1 MSQSDEIIRDAK
13 NISIPK
19 YLIMTV
25 LTIFSIGPQY
35 FLNLSYTLSQV
46 VIQNGLHLTTGDMR
60 MPSILSNLAFA
71 LGVPLGRVFSR
82 KFGIR
87 NSYLAFIF
95 VFLCGSLIDAFSAGL
110 ISLIVGRVIQGL
122 SAGMLFLTILPVKL
136 VSFPNKFRH
145 LFLFFVITGL
155 FGASALGAVFGS
167 LSLSAD
173 TWRWVFILNICSPIL
188 CLVIG
193 FLTLPKQASAQR
205 VNHSIDKAGVL
216 LLSLLMIVL
225 AVPFIRLQESGF
237 HSLYVWPFFL
247 AAFILLGLFII
258 TDLRTEH
265 PLVPFHSLWTAKS
278 VSGTIMAVVSHIALI
293 VALAGINGFLENIAD
308 TSFENITRF
317 YLCFFM
323 GILATAILSTL
334 LYDHLGAGI
343 LGCIGA
349 FQMMIVGMGWRSIQ
363 PEVSMNSLYVH
374 AFLLGSGVSM
384 VLVSGALGT
393 ALAGDIHQAS
403 KRSVSLHFIR
413 NFAGAAAAP
422 VLGWFASMKNTV
434 HYETIRGN
442 ISQSDP
448 QIQLEWS
455 KIVGHFMDSGLSLGD
470 AKNMGAYTVAVNA
483 RKASALG
490 AYHDLFTILLWL
502 AVIMLAASIGKAVT
516 GKGRSLVQKEKRL
529 HLPEPATATN
539 QHKEIG

>member
-1 MSQSDEIIRDAK
+1 MSQPDETIRDAK

-35 FLNLSYTLSQV
+35 FLNLSYTLNQV

-60 MPSILSNLAFA
+60 MPSIFSNLAFA
-71 LGVPLGRVFSR
+71 LGVPLGRVLSR
-82 KFGIR
+82 RFGIR

-95 VFLCGSLIDAFSAGL
+95 VFLYGSLIDAFSAGL

-205 VNHSIDKAGVL
+205 VNHSIDKTGVF

-225 AVPFIRLQESGF
+225 AVPFIHLQESGF

-247 AAFILLGLFII
+247 AAFILLGLFIM
-258 TDLRTEH
+258 TDLRAEH

-293 VALAGINGFLENIAD
+293 V
-308 TSFENITRF
+308 
-317 YLCFFM
+317 
-323 GILATAILSTL
+323 
-334 LYDHLGAGI
+334 
-343 LGCIGA
+343 
-349 FQMMIVGMGWRSIQ
+349 
-363 PEVSMNSLYVH
+363 
-374 AFLLGSGVSM
+374 
-384 VLVSGALGT
+384 

-434 HYETIRGN
+434 HYETIRGD
-442 ISQSDP
+442 ISP
-448 QIQLEWS
+448 LILKKRNYTTS
-455 KIVGHFMDSGLSLGD
+455 K
-470 AKNMGAYTVAVNA
+470 
-483 RKASALG
+483 KAIRW
-490 AYHDLFTILLWL
+490 ILKLTEILMRRLKVKWR
-502 AVIMLAASIGKAVT
+502 
-516 GKGRSLVQKEKRL
+516 RSLMRRIRYFQCCPK
-529 HLPEPATATN
+529 
-539 QHKEIG
+539 